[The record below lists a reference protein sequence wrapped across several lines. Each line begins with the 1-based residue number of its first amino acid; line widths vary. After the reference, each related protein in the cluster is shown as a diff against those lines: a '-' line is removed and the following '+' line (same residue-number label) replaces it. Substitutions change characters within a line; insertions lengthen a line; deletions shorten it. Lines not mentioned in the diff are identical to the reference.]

1 MEDEKYIAKKTI
13 EAEKR
18 IEEMTQKDVSRL
30 LEFHMSEERYSQLV
44 PIEGIL
50 ERPKKNLKKQID
62 PKWLREIS
70 TSNRPNMNDIVTP
83 NNFLP
88 DYMGLAT
95 GGGFGGS
102 GGSRDDVL
110 KDDWNSVKGREQMNA
125 RFAAYH
131 M

>member
-1 MEDEKYIAKKTI
+1 
-13 EAEKR
+13 
-18 IEEMTQKDVSRL
+18 
-30 LEFHMSEERYSQLV
+30 
-44 PIEGIL
+44 
-50 ERPKKNLKKQID
+50 
-62 PKWLREIS
+62 
-70 TSNRPNMNDIVTP
+70 
-83 NNFLP
+83 
-88 DYMGLAT
+88 LAT